1 MPIRHVAMVE
11 GALSDCENPA
21 ERGLPESRSAV
32 PAPYSAA
39 EPPAAALSLLDGD
52 GIMRPLEA
60 IEADAIRFAIAHY
73 RGHMSEV
80 ARRLQ
85 IGRSTLYRKLDA
97 LGLAAAIAEA
107 KRGRGIAVTAQDKN
121 QLA

>member
-1 MPIRHVAMVE
+1 MVE

-32 PAPYSAA
+32 PATYSAA

-85 IGRSTLYRKLDA
+85 IGRSTLYRKLDT
-97 LGLAAAIAEA
+97 LGLAAPESAASDSEA
-107 KRGRGIAVTAQDKN
+107 WSPGDSGLKIDAKARE
-121 QLA
+121 